1 LKIGIVTH
9 RYIPAVGGAEAYLHD
24 LHRLLQSAGH
34 SVNVYQADSG
44 QRSPGVHNL
53 PNLPGPIPKLV
64 SFNMSLATAIPRL
77 SREDL
82 LLVSYPEHYPPIFWH
97 PRVIV
102 ISHGSTWTHEKRN
115 LRKNLRM
122 LSAKW
127 ACKKARGYVFN
138 DIFTMCELG
147 IDIPSRGSAF
157 CQVQHGKWYIP
168 NCVDTTV
175 FRKRQVIQEIS
186 GMNPILV
193 PRNLTYPRG
202 IDLAIKA
209 FARLLAEKPELHLLI
224 VGSALTD
231 MKDSVEYEKE
241 LRHMVDHLKLNGK
254 VSFAGRFGRD
264 KMPAVYSSALLTLIP
279 SRASEG
285 TSLAALE
292 SMACGTPVV
301 TTDVEGLKDIPG
313 LKCFPCVDG
322 IHRGLETALER
333 RDELGKVQQREVKE
347 GFNEKLWEKG
357 WLEVI
362 REAAC

>member
-1 LKIGIVTH
+1 MKIGIVTYK
-9 RYIPAVGGAEAYLHD
+9 YIPVVGGAEAYLQD
-24 LHRLLQSAGH
+24 LHGILQSAGH
-34 SVNVYQADSG
+34 SVSVYQADSG
-44 QRSPGVHNL
+44 QQGPGVHNL
-53 PNLPGPIPKLV
+53 PSLPAPIPKLV

-77 SREDL
+77 AREDL

-97 PRVIV
+97 PRVVV
-102 ISHGSTWTHEKRN
+102 ISHGSTWTHEKRG
-115 LRKNLRM
+115 LRKKIRM

-127 ACKKARGYVFN
+127 ASKKARGYVFN
-138 DIFTMCELG
+138 DTFTMRELG
-147 IDIPSRGSAF
+147 IEIPSRGSAF
-157 CQVQHGKWYIP
+157 CQVQNGRWYIP
-168 NCVDTTV
+168 NCVNTTV

-186 GMNPILV
+186 DMNPILV

-202 IDLAIKA
+202 IDLAIMA
-209 FARLLAEKPELHLLI
+209 FVRLLTENPELHLLI

-231 MKDSVEYEKE
+231 MKASVEYAKE
-241 LRHMVDHLKLNGK
+241 LRHMVDQLKLNGK
-254 VSFAGRFGRD
+254 VSFAGRYGRD

-301 TTDVEGLKDIPG
+301 TTGVEGLKDIPG
-313 LKCFPCVDG
+313 LKCSPSVEG

-333 RDELGKVQQREVKE
+333 RDELGKEQEREVRE

-357 WLEVI
+357 WLEVV